1 MQFLEEDEKKEG
13 TKRFFLSP
21 RVSSNILFSRISMV
35 QRDQSLQRDFVVFRN
50 FSNIGFGEDLEK
62 RRAREGGRNEIDSTW
77 RRVSELTAP
86 PFAINFGRGSCHGI
100 FMPIR
105 YPGTG
110 SCESPEIP
118 AQGETGGERSWSTGL
133 SRLDH
138 FIDNENMILQTFHT
152 V

>member
-1 MQFLEEDEKKEG
+1 ML
-13 TKRFFLSP
+13 FFG
-21 RVSSNILFSRISMV
+21 ILAT
-35 QRDQSLQRDFVVFRN
+35 L
-50 FSNIGFGEDLEK
+50 NIGFGEDLEK